1 MEDNQ
6 IIDTD
11 SSLVSNLNDDDDILN
26 SPIKD
31 LNEQDINLVVADLQA

>member
-6 IIDTD
+6 MIDTD